1 MATGFVVMSGGS
13 LRKNQLANLA
23 LFPENKIRLKIS
35 LTLFGKIANWLSLE
49 FYLNKLSEAKLPVE
63 N

>member
-23 LFPENKIRLKIS
+23 LFSENKIRLKIS

-49 FYLNKLSEAKLPVE
+49 LCLN
-63 N
+63 